1 MEQIMIQKAKIR
13 GHRLSTRMFRR
24 GMTAGFTL
32 IEIMVVIVIL
42 GILATLIVPRIMER
56 PEEARRTK
64 AALDMQAISQAVDL
78 YYLDNRFY
86 PTSEQGLKA
95 LVVKPT
101 TEPIPKRW
109 KREGYLGTLPVD
121 PWGNQYV
128 YLSPGIYGPYDII
141 SYGADGK
148 VGGEEKDA
156 DIGSWDLQQQ

>member
-1 MEQIMIQKAKIR
+1 V
-13 GHRLSTRMFRR
+13 GTDFPRR
-24 GMTAGFTL
+24 RDTGFTL

-64 AALDMQAISQAVDL
+64 AALDMQAIGQAVDL
-78 YYLDNRFY
+78 YYLDNRVY
-86 PTSEQGLKA
+86 PTTEQGLKA
-95 LVVKPT
+95 LVNRPT
-101 TEPIPKRW
+101 SEPIPKRW
-109 KREGYLGTLPVD
+109 KREGYLSALPVD

-128 YLSPGIYGPYDII
+128 YLSPGVYGPYDII

-148 VGGEEKDA
+148 AGGEDKDA